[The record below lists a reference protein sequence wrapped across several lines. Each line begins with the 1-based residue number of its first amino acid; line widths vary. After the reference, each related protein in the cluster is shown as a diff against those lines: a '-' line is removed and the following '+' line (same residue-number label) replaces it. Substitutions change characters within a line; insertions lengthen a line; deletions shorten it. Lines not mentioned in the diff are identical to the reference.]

1 MAVVWTASK
10 SVVLWQSSSQ
20 PNNQLIAAVSL
31 ALPLS
36 CTYMTVASSRGD
48 IDQTSWSRSRWI
60 YLALFVTELC
70 SKYIQHVRMSS
81 GAIILSYCILDP
93 VLTAWSWRGKF
104 GTDISFLFRSSIAR
118 LWASECVCHCVC
130 HCVWVCACVCVC
142 VCVCVCECVRVCVC
156 GHALCI
162 TAWCLCLVLFLIE
175 GTQNFWIIHIIA
187 SCSPPAKLDTA

>member
-20 PNNQLIAAVSL
+20 PNNQLIAAVSV

-81 GAIILSYCILDP
+81 GAIVSYCILDP

-104 GTDISFLFRSSIAR
+104 GTDISFLFRFSIAR
-118 LWASECVCHCVC
+118 LWASECVCHCVS
-130 HCVWVCACVCVC
+130 
-142 VCVCVCECVRVCVC
+142 VCVC

-175 GTQNFWIIHIIA
+175 STQNFWIIHIIA